1 MSTLSTTPPRL
12 SFSRRL
18 LMAVLMACIMAVVCL
33 LMLELLLRVAG
44 IQAAALPYDNN
55 LPDAVLG
62 MRPEPNKYWKANF
75 PEYPGELYMRTN
87 NHAFYEAADTAP
99 KPASG
104 IRRIGVVGDSL
115 TVGTCKPE
123 ENYPNLVEAQL
134 NQAEGRVANEV
145 LDAGVGRYSPYQ
157 YYLRAERELLPLGI
171 SHLVVAIYSGN
182 DYLDL
187 IREDDRPHL
196 VRGPSG
202 AFEARPPTFVVYRD
216 PNEPPGLLEKSRV
229 WQIGRGLLGP
239 TILYQF
245 SRVRL
250 LSRDLTALGR
260 GPLETF
266 AYINEIRKL
275 DKVAH
280 GLMVQSLHQR
290 LWFDRFPE
298 TLESAMAIDKRVMEL
313 FAEMG
318 RARGIGI
325 TLVVIPTKPEIEP
338 QRIQGILRAVNA
350 LQPKYTARDIQSFEN
365 TLVERTLSD
374 ARAVGLDVV
383 DVRPALRAAAANTE
397 LYYPADMHLNVAGNH
412 VVAGVLVE
420 HLSRKQRAAEVSK

>member
-1 MSTLSTTPPRL
+1 
-12 SFSRRL
+12 
-18 LMAVLMACIMAVVCL
+18 MAVLMAGIMTIVCA
-33 LMLELLLRVAG
+33 LMLEVLLRVAG

-87 NHAFYEAADTAP
+87 NHAFYEPADTAP
-99 KPASG
+99 TPAPG
-104 IRRIGVVGDSL
+104 VRRIGIVGDSL

-123 ENYPNLVEAQL
+123 ENYPNLVEAEL

-171 SHLVVAIYSGN
+171 NHLVVAIYAGN

-196 VRGPSG
+196 VRGPG
-202 AFEARPPTFVVYRD
+202 GTFEARPPTFVVYRD
-216 PNEPPGLLEKSRV
+216 PNEPPSFLERSRV

-250 LSRDLTALGR
+250 LSRDLAALGR

-266 AYINEIRKL
+266 GYINQIRKL

-298 TLESAMAIDKRVMEL
+298 TLEPAMAIDKRVMEL

-318 RARGIGI
+318 RKHGIGV
-325 TLVVIPTKPEIEP
+325 TLTVIPTKPDIEP
-338 QRIQGILRAVNA
+338 QRIQSISRAVNA
-350 LQPKYTARDIQSFEN
+350 LEPKYTVTDIQSFEN
-365 TLVERTLSD
+365 KLIERTLAD
-374 ARAVGLDVV
+374 AQAAGLDVV
-383 DVRPALRAAAANTE
+383 DVRPALRAAAGRAE

-412 VVAGVLVE
+412 VVAGVLAE
-420 HLSRKQRAAEVSK
+420 HLARKQSAAEVAK